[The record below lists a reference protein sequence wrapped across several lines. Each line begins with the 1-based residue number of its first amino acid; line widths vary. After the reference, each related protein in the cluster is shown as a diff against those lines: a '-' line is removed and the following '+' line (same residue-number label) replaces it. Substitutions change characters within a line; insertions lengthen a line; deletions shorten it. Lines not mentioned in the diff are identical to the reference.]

1 MGWLFVGAWW
11 WRWRSPGFES
21 VGPLCCLAF
30 SVGQKWRLRKL
41 TRITQQH
48 NCLQEAIQR
57 YSDELKC
64 QRQEYIL
71 LSPITHHIR
80 EFRKIHHFKTLLNKF
95 QFSFVWTN
103 SPPESPFQT
112 VGHQSHSCKVLLWSR
127 SWHVKHLLVCSQRC
141 LKRNVLNWLEQ
152 VVFFYGLQLNNMWR
166 EKIEYSI

>member
-1 MGWLFVGAWW
+1 MWAKIITTTRTKDLNYFSLCAFNLFNTRV
-11 WRWRSPGFES
+11 SQFE
-21 VGPLCCLAF
+21 LNY
-30 SVGQKWRLRKL
+30 WNTL
-41 TRITQQH
+41 TQFFFIAMH
-48 NCLQEAIQR
+48 L
-57 YSDELKC
+57 YSDKLKC

-95 QFSFVWTN
+95 QLRFMWTN